1 MRIEPTFIF
10 LKRKKILE
18 LIETLDSRTINW
30 KKNLSL
36 KTFENTYYQVIA
48 FPKRNFFGIL
58 MLNSL
63 ILRPAA

>member
-1 MRIEPTFIF
+1 MRIEPKFIF

-18 LIETLDSRTINW
+18 LIETPDSRTMNW

-36 KTFENTYYQVIA
+36 KTFENTYYQEIP
-48 FPKRNFFGIL
+48 FPRRNFFGVL

-63 ILRPAA
+63 ILRSAA